1 MLRKPL
7 RLAAYAIGA
16 TLLLTAAAVP
26 ANASSTEGM
35 TKTTYDQCTTDAQTG
50 VTFCRTGNQ
59 RRIEV
64 HTPSGVVILQGS
76 GEFSESTTFPG
87 GTSESVGTNRYVSV
101 FGSSVETPDG
111 PFYIDPKVIRIDSE
125 STSTYSGGLTCDFDM
140 NWVIANGDGGY
151 DHSTVVCS
159 SL

>member
-7 RLAAYAIGA
+7 RLAANAIGSA
-16 TLLLTAAAVP
+16 LLLTAAAAVP
-26 ANASSTEGM
+26 ANAASTDGM
-35 TKTTYDQCTTDAQTG
+35 TKTTYDQCTADVQTG
-50 VTFCRTGNQ
+50 VTFCRAGNQ

-76 GEFSESTTFPG
+76 GELSTTYPG
-87 GTSESVGTNRYVSV
+87 GTIESEGTNRYVSV

-125 STSTYSGGLTCDFDM
+125 STSTYSDGLTCDFDM

-151 DHSTVVCS
+151 DHSTVVCT